1 MRKTFLVALAGLAIG
16 AGIAVP
22 TAASANS
29 EERQNRRCAQEF
41 HAAVVE
47 DNEAYNSR
55 DEARY
60 ERILNPR
67 MIFWADGVATYG
79 RDPIMANAR
88 AAFAVPGWVW
98 LYEIKSETVYGCDSG
113 IAVLEAHV
121 NYPETGKDIH
131 YEVTMG
137 LVKEHGRWSVAI
149 DNVHRVSPPAPPA

>member
-1 MRKTFLVALAGLAIG
+1 MRKTILVALAGLAVG
-16 AGIAVP
+16 VGVVAP
-22 TAASANS
+22 TAAAANS

-55 DEARY
+55 DAERY

-79 RDPIMANAR
+79 RDTIMANAR
-88 AAFAVPGWVW
+88 EAFAVPGWVW

-137 LVKEHGRWSVAI
+137 LVKERGRWSVAI
-149 DNVHRVSPPAPPA
+149 DNVHRVTPPAA